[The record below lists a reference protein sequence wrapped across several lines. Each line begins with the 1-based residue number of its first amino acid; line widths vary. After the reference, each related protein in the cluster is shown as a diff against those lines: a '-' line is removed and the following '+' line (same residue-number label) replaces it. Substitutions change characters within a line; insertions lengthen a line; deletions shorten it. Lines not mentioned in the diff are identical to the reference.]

1 MKKHVVRAPQT
12 DRYGFTVPTKLSELE
27 DDLPLMPHFVGQAMS
42 NALTAPSGGPDA
54 FPLSGLTTYE
64 NRGFAD
70 PTGTDVQLVIP
81 ETGLYMMSA
90 TFWWLST
97 ITSGGG
103 VGRLTTPGTF
113 QLETLASGLRGFIDG
128 TYLYDN
134 KLGVLTT
141 DPGDIP
147 AYQTAQTVLP
157 LTVGDPVTFSA
168 KSVSIAIAVQAVV
181 YFSIV
186 RIA

>member
-1 MKKHVVRAPQT
+1 MKKHIVRAPQT

-27 DDLPLMPHFVGQAMS
+27 DDQPAPYFVGQAVS
-42 NALTAPSGGPDA
+42 SALASPTSGPDP

-64 NRGFAD
+64 NRGFED
-70 PTGTDVQLVIP
+70 PVGSDVQLVIP
-81 ETGLYMMSA
+81 ETGLYLFSA

-97 ITSGGG
+97 IKSGGG

-113 QLETLASGLRGFIDG
+113 QLETLANGLRGFIDG
-128 TYLYDN
+128 SYLYDN
-134 KLGVLTT
+134 KSGPLTT

-147 AYQTAQTVLP
+147 VYVTQQTVAP
-157 LTVGDPVTFSA
+157 ATVGDAVTFSA
-168 KSVSIAIAVQAVV
+168 EAVSIAIDVQAVV